1 MPCIDFSLSER
12 QGKTFCRRCAGQ
24 GERRQWETHGGQAPR
39 HQGTAP
45 SDRVLISTRVK
56 DIGSRP
62 VINRISFGAMWN
74 HSRKEE
80 QENRKKKVAGGGRGR
95 PGAGAPRPAGR
106 GRQRPRHRPGERG
119 PCRDPLRPPGMRK
132 AKKNHHKMGSPPL
145 PSCHAARHTGT
156 GTPSRLTAQGA
167 ASAEPRLQRASEMLA
182 SFQGLHRK
190 KFSVYP

>member
-24 GERRQWETHGGQAPR
+24 GERRQWEMHGGQAPR

-56 DIGSRP
+56 DIGSHP

-106 GRQRPRHRPGERG
+106 GRQRPRHRPGGRG
-119 PCRDPLRPPGMRK
+119 PCRDPLNPPVN
-132 AKKNHHKMGSPPL
+132 AISPKNHHKMGSPPAAEL
-145 PSCHAARHTGT
+145 PRRPPHWHGHPVTPHGAGSGLGRVAFAKSLRNARFLPGI
-156 GTPSRLTAQGA
+156 TPQ
-167 ASAEPRLQRASEMLA
+167 
-182 SFQGLHRK
+182 K
-190 KFSVYP
+190 V

>member
-106 GRQRPRHRPGERG
+106 GRQRPRHRPGGRG
-119 PCRDPLRPPGMRK
+119 PCRDPLNPPVNAISQK
-132 AKKNHHKMGSPPL
+132 ITTKWAAPPL